1 MIWGD
6 PPYLPRPV
14 RKQNPIVVHYKC
26 PKDVSITTNEVIT
39 MTNQWLTNQLGNLL
53 AKRDTLRRSLGQ
65 MRRELIGDDFETVH
79 LKPKDAD
86 IVLQNYARDY
96 QEFDQTVS
104 EITHLFDNH
113 VLLDDELYPMS
124 TTALNRIVNSAYGFT
139 KVDRMSRE
147 VSISESFEQLLQV
160 YDADDSELAIH
171 LRDQLKQT
179 ILRIRKFA
187 SDNQ

>member
-1 MIWGD
+1 
-6 PPYLPRPV
+6 
-14 RKQNPIVVHYKC
+14 
-26 PKDVSITTNEVIT
+26 

-96 QEFDQTVS
+96 QEFDQTVA